1 MSALHERYPGRLSV
15 WIVDIFTQIAPSAFH
30 TLPAQ
35 YAFFAAHPPLWRAAW
50 EYSRFPPARAATEA
64 VVHALL
70 RRRLAAA
77 YAAYAP
83 DLVLS
88 VHPLCQTLPLRVLR
102 SATPPFPGATDVPFV
117 TVVTDLGGAHPTWF
131 HPGVDRCFVP
141 SPAVAAVARRCGL
154 ADGQVRVLGLPVRS
168 AFWAPPADPGAP
180 GGGGGEGV
188 GEWLA
193 WLWRPALRRRGARGG
208 AGDGAA
214 ATATTVDADGRIRPT
229 VGAGAGSNGAASVL
243 AALPPA
249 TVPVVLRPPGGGGA
263 FPLCPAASV
272 ATTSTGGPGD
282 PPRGSSS
289 RPPETPKSRLRRS
302 LSLRPHTPTVLV
314 VGGGDGVGGL
324 AALTTTLTA
333 SLAADR
339 GATGAQ
345 VVVVCGRNAG
355 LAASLAARPDWPV
368 PVTVAG
374 HVDAAAMS
382 AWMAA
387 ADVLVTKAG
396 PGTIAEA
403 LIRGLPM
410 VLSGYLPGQERPNVA
425 YVVDA
430 GVGRYAGGK
439 GGRAG
444 GGGGG
449 NGGG

>member
-180 GGGGGEGV
+180 GGGGG
-188 GEWLA
+188 
-193 WLWRPALRRRGARGG
+193 
-208 AGDGAA
+208 
-214 ATATTVDADGRIRPT
+214 
-229 VGAGAGSNGAASVL
+229 
-243 AALPPA
+243 
-249 TVPVVLRPPGGGGA
+249 GGGG
-263 FPLCPAASV
+263 
-272 ATTSTGGPGD
+272 
-282 PPRGSSS
+282 
-289 RPPETPKSRLRRS
+289 E
-302 LSLRPHTPTVLV
+302 
-314 VGGGDGVGGL
+314 
-324 AALTTTLTA
+324 
-333 SLAADR
+333 
-339 GATGAQ
+339 
-345 VVVVCGRNAG
+345 
-355 LAASLAARPDWPV
+355 
-368 PVTVAG
+368 
-374 HVDAAAMS
+374 
-382 AWMAA
+382 
-387 ADVLVTKAG
+387 
-396 PGTIAEA
+396 
-403 LIRGLPM
+403 
-410 VLSGYLPGQERPNVA
+410 
-425 YVVDA
+425 
-430 GVGRYAGGK
+430 
-439 GGRAG
+439 
-444 GGGGG
+444 
-449 NGGG
+449 